1 MKRLL
6 ASCFGLGWLP
16 LVPGTWGSLPPVI
29 IFVLMAQ
36 MGISAVL
43 ITIAMAALALAGSI
57 ICVKCA
63 SVVIAATG
71 KNDPKEV
78 VADELAGQAITFLI
92 APFLVATAFSTRQ
105 LWSTAAIGFFLFRLF
120 DTIKPPPA
128 NRFEKLPGGWGI
140 LADDLAAGIY
150 ASVVLYLCIILNIPH
165 LLATF
170 IPQQTGGVSI
180 LQGAVLGIVQG
191 LTEFLPVSSS
201 GHLVLFEHFFG
212 LQAESQQML
221 AFDLSVHLGTVLAIL
236 YVFRRSIKSWLINL
250 ADSRKYGPG
259 LVQIYKKGPSVHFLM
274 LAFIANAATAA
285 VGLPLKEYFQQARAS
300 LWVVA
305 AMWII
310 MGTFLIVT
318 DLRKHAHL
326 GLRQFGILAALI
338 VGIAQA
344 IALMPAISR
353 SGMTICVAVL
363 IGLRRRWA
371 VEFSFLCGVP
381 AILGAAGIE
390 FVKHHKVILQS
401 VSVGS
406 VIVGPIAA
414 AIVGVLAL
422 NLLIKASRR
431 AKFKYFG
438 LYCYALA
445 GFVMLYLLFKA

>member
-16 LVPGTWGSLPPVI
+16 LAPGTWGSLPPAI
-29 IFVLMAQ
+29 IFALLCYFETSALLQSVVM
-36 MGISAVL
+36 AVL
-43 ITIAMAALALAGSI
+43 VLAGSI
-57 ICVKCA
+57 VCVKCA
-63 SVVIAATG
+63 PAVVAATG
-71 KNDPKEV
+71 DSDPKQL
-78 VADELAGQAITFLI
+78 VADEFAGQALTFI
-92 APFLVATAFSTRQ
+92 AVLAVHPQDAFF
-105 LWSTAAIGFFLFRLF
+105 AAAMGFILFRIF
-120 DTIKPPPA
+120 DLLKPWPVYKFEVLPA
-128 NRFEKLPGGWGI
+128 GWGI
-140 LADDLAAGIY
+140 LADDLTAGIY
-150 ASVVLYLCIILNIPH
+150 ASVVFNLCILLDIPH
-165 LLATF
+165 LLTTLV
-170 IPQQTGGVSI
+170 PQTGDVSI
-180 LQGAVLGIVQG
+180 LQGTVLGIVQG
-191 LTEFLPVSSS
+191 LTEFIPVSSD
-201 GHLVLFEHFFG
+201 GHLVLFEHFFD
-212 LQAESQQML
+212 LRAESQQML
-221 AFDLSVHLGTVLAIL
+221 AFDLSVHLGTVLAIF
-236 YVFRRSIKSWLINL
+236 YVFRRSIRKWFRNL
-250 ADSRKYGPG
+250 AVSYKYGPG
-259 LVQIYKKGPSVHFLM
+259 LVQIYKKSPSVHFLI
-274 LAFIANAATAA
+274 LAFLANVATAV
-285 VGLPLKEYFQQARAS
+285 VGLPLKEHFQQARAS

-310 MGTFLIVT
+310 TGTFLIVT

-326 GLRQFGILAALI
+326 GLRRFGILAALI

-390 FVKHHKVILQS
+390 FMKHHKVILQS